1 MSANAHHVFQR
12 HRLDVTDY
20 YRMAEAGILGE
31 DDRCELIEGEII
43 DRAPIGSE
51 HLSSVNRLTRLF
63 SKNLNDQAIVSVQNP
78 VRLNR
83 RNEPQPDL
91 ALLRY
96 REDFYRDAHP
106 GPEDVLLIIE
116 VADSSARYDRE
127 IKLPLYARHRL
138 PEVWLVDLRQRR
150 VEIYRQPDGTA
161 YRETRFASGPDTA
174 SPLALPECRVDVSAL
189 F

>member
-1 MSANAHHVFQR
+1 MSAQPANLLQR

-43 DRAPIGSE
+43 DRAPIGSV
-51 HLSSVNRLTRLF
+51 HAFSVNRLSRLF
-63 SKNLNDQAIVSVQNP
+63 SRNVNDQAIVSIHNP
-78 VRLNR
+78 IRLNR
-83 RNEPQPDL
+83 QNEPQPDI

-96 REDFYRDAHP
+96 REDCYRDAHP

-116 VADSSARYDRE
+116 VADSSDRYDRE
-127 IKLPLYARHRL
+127 IKLPLYARHCI
-138 PEVWLVDLRQRR
+138 PEVWIVDLRQRR
-150 VEIYRQPDGTA
+150 LDIHRHPDGAA
-161 YRETRFASGPDTA
+161 YREACTATGPDSVA
-174 SPLALPECRVDVSAL
+174 PLALPECRVDVCTL

>member
-43 DRAPIGSE
+43 DMAPIGSG
-51 HLSSVNRLTRLF
+51 HSASVRRLNRWLEFAAGQR
-63 SKNLNDQAIVSVQNP
+63 AIVSVLSP
-78 VRLNR
+78 IRLNR
-83 RNEPQPDL
+83 LNEPQPDI

-127 IKLPLYARHRL
+127 IKLPLYARHGI
-138 PEVWLVDLRQRR
+138 PEVWIVDLRQRR
-150 VEIYRQPDGTA
+150 VDIHRQPDGAA
-161 YRETRFASGPDTA
+161 YREARTASGPD
-174 SPLALPECRVDVSAL
+174 SVSSLALPECRVDVSTL

>member
-1 MSANAHHVFQR
+1 MSANAQHVFQR

-43 DRAPIGSE
+43 DMAPIGSD
-51 HLSSVNRLTRLF
+51 HAATVARLNRLLTRALG
-63 SKNLNDQAIVSVQNP
+63 DQVIVTVQNP
-78 VRLNR
+78 IRLNR

-106 GPEDVLLIIE
+106 SPEDVLLIIE

-127 IKLPLYARHRL
+127 IKLPLYARHGI
-138 PEVWLVDLRQRR
+138 PEVWIIDLRQRR
-150 VEIYRQPDGTA
+150 VDIHRQPDKAA
-161 YRETRFASGPDTA
+161 YRETRTA
-174 SPLALPECRVDVSAL
+174 TGAESVSPLALPDCRMDVSML